1 MGSPT
6 LIPRIIILLG
16 LAACFLLVVDLVST
30 RPSASPPAPR
40 RACISEEECQ
50 RMLGTSWFNPCP
62 NCATPSNGRPE
73 FHGNDGCFWKTWPAH
88 DGKEYCCKACDT
100 TYNLRGIDS
109 PEWYAKEN
117 EIIYFNNDPNSPRQP
132 FHSTGCNAC
141 GKGCENKF
149 SVGEMV
155 KTRYSG
161 AVIITAVS
169 PRIAAIR
176 SATNASLPRP
186 ILDLIAS
193 FLPRGECNAIQ
204 EFYLQRSKN
213 NVMDCKRCSKK
224 DLSYLSKK
232 RCDACKLHISDHTK
246 EFNLSDLQKFPRKTG
261 NGLCIECLDT
271 GRPSPNQESWA
282 DDLENLKNQLEVL
295 PINWDNAVYFRRSY
309 APTLKHF
316 SRDDGHSQDS
326 DGSFTVE
333 EYNGSPHANVTIEL
347 WGKGQPI
354 RHYIRF
360 GKHVRYDYD
369 RKDVIKGCHPVIDML
384 IAYLKASKEVG
395 PCLQCLGRRKVCMLT
410 GHNRKECP
418 KFHWGT
424 RCTTKP
430 CPTCYVPSTGEC
442 TGSHSGLG
450 CIDKGYF

>member
-161 AVIITAVS
+161 AVMITAVS

-204 EFYLQRSKN
+204 KFYLQRSKN

-224 DLSYLSKK
+224 DL
-232 RCDACKLHISDHTK
+232 RT
-246 EFNLSDLQKFPRKTG
+246 
-261 NGLCIECLDT
+261 
-271 GRPSPNQESWA
+271 
-282 DDLENLKNQLEVL
+282 QLEAL
-295 PINWDNAVYFRRSY
+295 PINWDNVVHFRRSY

-316 SRDDGHSQDS
+316 SRDDGHSDDS
-326 DGSFTVE
+326 DGSFNVE

-418 KFHWGT
+418 KFHWGK